1 MRLLSKNK
9 SMLLEDIEQKEFVIV
24 HCSLKLFNDN
34 FKKDRN
40 TEIVNYHDIMSK
52 LENNDIYKNVPDR
65 NIIEYYIIR
74 KINNIIN
81 TKKTKRIFYFLEN
94 LEIDIIQAIKR
105 IITTDHDIC
114 YKLLLIEDDDIDDI
128 KQEFDTIQIFNLDD
142 KTQINK

>member
-1 MRLLSKNK
+1 MI
-9 SMLLEDIEQKEFVIV
+9 LEEIEQKEFVIV
-24 HCSLKLFNDN
+24 HCSLKTFNDN
-34 FKKDRN
+34 FKKDKI
-40 TEIVNYHDIMSK
+40 TEVVNYHDIMSK

-81 TKKTKRIFYFLEN
+81 TKKTERIYYFLEN
-94 LEIDIIQAIKR
+94 LELDIIKAIKR
-105 IITTDHDIC
+105 IIRTQHEIS

-142 KTQINK
+142 KTQVNK